1 MRAVR
6 AGALKRPAARAG
18 STVGLEPRAS
28 KRSTGATTAGRPA
41 PRRERSTPIRRA
53 TRRSWVCPM
62 AKTTRAGPQQAMR
75 SRARARRAAPRNQPD
90 LRLRAARQARPTT
103 LRARPEAAPVRRP
116 EGPTRAAHRRA
127 LPRTEAVLPQG
138 RPGRQARRPT
148 QAREEAVR
156 RPAEVEAARLR
167 VAAEVAPPRVAAEA
181 ALPRAAVRI
190 PVEQALADRQARPK
204 LETARLSGAV
214 RPTSM
219 SACCQVSL
227 PAARPTKARVGPSPT
242 SVARQERA
250 PRPADPSSGWP
261 PAAEESGRPST
272 QPTPVAELSPAEPR
286 SAPQAVP
293 GPAGSPSRCATV
305 TRAGRRS
312 CSSCPWTA
320 SGGP

>member
-1 MRAVR
+1 M
-6 AGALKRPAARAG
+6 
-18 STVGLEPRAS
+18 GLEPRAS

-62 AKTTRAGPQQAMR
+62 AKTTRAGPQQATR
-75 SRARARRAAPRNQPD
+75 SRAQAPRAPPRNQPD

-103 LRARPEAAPVRRP
+103 LRARPEAAPVRRT

-138 RPGRQARRPT
+138 RPGRQARLPT
-148 QAREEAVR
+148 QAREEVVR

-167 VAAEVAPPRVAAEA
+167 VAAEVAPLRVAAEA
-181 ALPRAAVRI
+181 ALPLAAVRI

-204 LETARLSGAV
+204 LETGRLSGAV
-214 RPTSM
+214 RPTST

-227 PAARPTKARVGPSPT
+227 PAAPTKARVGPSPT

-250 PRPADPSSGWP
+250 PRPADPSSGWR
-261 PAAEESGRPST
+261 PAAEESERPST
-272 QPTPVAELSPAEPR
+272 QPTRVAELSPAEPR
-286 SAPQAVP
+286 SAPQAAA
-293 GPAGSPSRCATV
+293 GPAGSPSQCGTV

-312 CSSCPWTA
+312 CSFCPWTA
-320 SGGP
+320 YGGL